1 MQRQM
6 KPEDDCEHPA
16 GERLAE
22 RRSRR
27 RTLLRLFALPAA
39 LAAAPA
45 LVRAQLGGGS
55 TSGPPIRILVGAP
68 PGGSTDTLAREI
80 APEMGRQLGGR
91 VVIVENKSGAG
102 GNLAADAVA
111 KAAPDGNTL
120 LLSFTSHTINATLY
134 PKLPFDPVADFTP
147 LTMVATSPSLLV
159 AHPSLPA
166 ANVRELIAYAKTRPG
181 QLSFAIGGIGS
192 SLHLAG
198 EAFKLRSGLFI
209 VNIPYRGTAPAIAD
223 VLAGNVP
230 LMFAA
235 VGNARS
241 LVAAGRL
248 KALGVTSARRLP
260 QLPDVPAIAE
270 TLPGFESSAW
280 FGLFGPAKMA
290 PDLVKRVS
298 DAARA
303 AIGTDARRRRIE
315 ADGGT
320 PVGNTPQEFAAFV
333 RADVPRW
340 AQLVRYSG
348 AKPE

>member
-1 MQRQM
+1 MSHHR
-6 KPEDDCEHPA
+6 ERRERRERPA
-16 GERLAE
+16 GERPA
-22 RRSRR
+22 SRR
-27 RTLLRLFALPAA
+27 RTLFRLLALPAA

-55 TSGPPIRILVGAP
+55 GPPARILVGAP

-80 APEMGRQLGGR
+80 APEMGRALGGR
-91 VVIVENKSGAG
+91 TVIVENKSGAG
-102 GNLAADAVA
+102 GNLAADTVA

-159 AHPSLPA
+159 AHPSLPVA
-166 ANVRELIAYAKTRPG
+166 DVRELIAYAKTRPG

-198 EAFKLRSGLFI
+198 EAFKLRAGLYI

-248 KALGVTSARRLP
+248 KALGVTSAMRLP

-298 DAARA
+298 DAART
-303 AIGTDARRRRIE
+303 AIGSAAMRRRIE

-320 PVGNTPQEFAAFV
+320 PVGNAPEAFAAFV
-333 RADVPRW
+333 RADVARW

>member
-1 MQRQM
+1 MQR
-6 KPEDDCEHPA
+6 
-16 GERLAE
+16 
-22 RRSRR
+22 RS
-27 RTLLRLFALPAA
+27 A
-39 LAAAPA
+39 LALLIASTAQAQAQPQAP
-45 LVRAQLGGGS
+45 L
-55 TSGPPIRILVGAP
+55 RIIVGAP

-80 APEMGRQLGGR
+80 APEMGRQLGR
-91 VVIVENKSGAG
+91 IVIVENKSGAG

-134 PKLPFDPVADFTP
+134 PKLPFDPLADFTP
-147 LTMVATSPSLLV
+147 LTMVATSPSVLV
-159 AHPSLPA
+159 AHPSLPVKD
-166 ANVRELIAYAKTRPG
+166 VRELIAYARPRPG
-181 QLSFAIGGIGS
+181 QLNFAIGGIGS

-198 EAFKLRSGLFI
+198 EALKMQAGLFI

-223 VLAGNVP
+223 VVAGNVS

-235 VGNARS
+235 VGNARQLIQS
-241 LVAAGRL
+241 GKLR
-248 KALGVTSARRLP
+248 ALGVSSPKRLA

-270 TLPGFESSAW
+270 VLPGFESSAW

-290 PDLVKRVS
+290 PEVARRIS

-303 AIGTDARRRRIE
+303 AVQGEAFRKRLD
-315 ADGGT
+315 ADGAV
-320 PVGNTPQEFAAFV
+320 PVGSSPEDFARFV

-340 AQLVRYSG
+340 AALVKYSG